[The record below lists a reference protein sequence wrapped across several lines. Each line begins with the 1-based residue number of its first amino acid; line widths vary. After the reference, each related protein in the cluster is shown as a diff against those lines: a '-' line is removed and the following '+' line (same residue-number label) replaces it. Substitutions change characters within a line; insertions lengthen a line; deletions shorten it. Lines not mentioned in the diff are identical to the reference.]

1 MRAAHAGWSGAAC
14 KSTSRPGARTEE
26 LRALTWDHVFLKG
39 RPDLDPP
46 QPPHIAVWRSVRRS
60 GDTKTREISRL
71 VGHPGTAVTEEVY
84 RKQIRPVT
92 RNRKQMSTYKRL

>member
-1 MRAAHAGWSGAAC
+1 MYAYTVVALL
-14 KSTSRPGARTEE
+14 TGARTEE

-60 GDTKTREISRL
+60 GGHKDAEVPAHARSAGAVRGSPLAAIRGSR
-71 VGHPGTAVTEEVY
+71 VGPA
-84 RKQIRPVT
+84 RR
-92 RNRKQMSTYKRL
+92 